1 MYHHQSLNKQSIMKK
16 TVIILGMTFVAFTS
30 FATASSKELTIKN
43 KIEISAYS
51 ASPLHRAICKGDIE
65 KVKKCIEYGADVN
78 KISRKMTPLML
89 AARYNHF
96 EIIKIL
102 LANGAKS
109 SIVNE
114 QGFKALD
121 YANYAKATESIAILE
136 KSRR

>member
-1 MYHHQSLNKQSIMKK
+1 MKK
-16 TVIILGMTFVAFTS
+16 TVIILGTAFVVFAS
-30 FATASSKELTIKN
+30 FATVSDQELAIKN
-43 KIEISAYS
+43 QIENPDYS
-51 ASPLHRAICKGDIE
+51 TSPLHRAICSGDIE

-78 KISRKMTPLML
+78 KMSRKMTPLML
-89 AARYNHF
+89 AARYNHV

-121 YANYAKATESIAILE
+121 YANYAKASESIAILE
-136 KSRR
+136 KLR